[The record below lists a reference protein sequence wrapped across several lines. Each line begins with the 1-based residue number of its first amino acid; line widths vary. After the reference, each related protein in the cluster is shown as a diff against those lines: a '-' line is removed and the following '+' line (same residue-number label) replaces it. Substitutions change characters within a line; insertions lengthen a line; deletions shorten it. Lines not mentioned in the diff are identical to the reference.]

1 MAKFTRADLRRILGD
16 AHSEDLENQLIALH
30 LGVVDP
36 LKDQIATYKNDSERL
51 SSVQKELD
59 DLKAAGDGGY
69 KKRYEDEHAAFE
81 AYKGDIVAKET
92 RTAKEKAV
100 RSYYESKGIKG
111 ANLEIAMKG
120 SSSEID
126 GIDLDGSTIKD
137 AAALDSLIG
146 GTFAGLVSS
155 APSFNWSAPVGEG
168 SKPNNA
174 NAAMNALIRG
184 ATK

>member
-16 AHSEDLENQLIALH
+16 AHTEELENQIIALH

-36 LKDQIATYKNDSERL
+36 LKDQLATYKNDSERL
-51 SSVQKELD
+51 ATVQKELD
-59 DLKAAGDGGY
+59 DMKSAGDGGY

-120 SSSEID
+120 SSAEID
-126 GIDLDGSTIKD
+126 GIDLDGTNIKD
-137 AAALDSLIG
+137 SASLDSLIG
-146 GTFAGLVSS
+146 GTFAGLVST